1 MRDEAKKEGGIWDD
15 RTFIGG
21 KRYKNFWRERD
32 SLMGCGMKNGKSHVT
47 RRLRLEPG
55 GIEINIQTGAG

>member
-1 MRDEAKKEGGIWDD
+1 MRVKRKAGYGMTGLLLAGSGIK
-15 RTFIGG
+15 I
-21 KRYKNFWRERD
+21 FWRERD

-55 GIEINIQTGAG
+55 GIEKNIQTGAG